1 MIYFFKITLLL
12 SFALLANPVSS
23 QNNADFKD
31 SKLVCNKARIT
42 IEQLPGNGLL
52 KENFIIPDS
61 KSEFVETNSS
71 WFKWEIGAPGR
82 LAFKVTPLSSGD
94 DIDFILFKLD
104 GLEDN
109 AKSKPVRWMMAG
121 PNLGENNGSNS
132 CLGATGLNDIAT
144 PLVNTE
150 RGCPINELNFLKSV
164 DVNIGEYYALF
175 INNYKSNNGISI
187 EWEGNFEFQSSKDD
201 CKDNLQITSV
211 QRNDAGLVKAD
222 LFPNPCSEYLNAT
235 VIAPEDIDVIIQ
247 VVGLDGKIELE
258 FSSYLYE
265 GENALNI
272 LVSSLSKGGHFLKVQ
287 SKKWID
293 TFRFVKL

>member
-1 MIYFFKITLLL
+1 MTYFFKITLLL
-12 SFALLANPVSS
+12 SFVLLTNPGSS
-23 QNNADFKD
+23 QNNADFKE

-71 WFKWEIGAPGR
+71 WFKWEIGASGR
-82 LAFKVTPLSSGD
+82 LAFKITPLSSGD

-121 PNLGENNGSNS
+121 PNLGENNGSYT
-132 CLGATGLNDIAT
+132 CLGTTGLDDIAT
-144 PLVNTE
+144 PFVNTE
-150 RGCPINELNFLKSV
+150 RGCPINEMNFLKSV
-164 DVNIGEYYALF
+164 DVNVGEYYALF
-175 INNYKSNNGISI
+175 VNNYKSTNGITI
-187 EWEGNFEFQSSKDD
+187 EWEGTFDFQSSKED
-201 CKDNLQITSV
+201 CLDNLQLIGV
-211 QRNDAGLVKAD
+211 QRNDAGLIKAD

-235 VIAPEDIDVIIQ
+235 VFSPEDIDVIVQ

-258 FSSYLYE
+258 FSAYLYE
-265 GENALNI
+265 GENALDI
-272 LVSSLSKGGHFLKVQ
+272 LVSSLSNGSHFLKVQ
-287 SKKWID
+287 SKKI
-293 TFRFVKL
+293 VSQKVCL